1 MQILKQTTVMLGD
14 AIGVG
19 KFLWKL
25 INSKHLEKLIARMHS
40 EGIFKPLWKII
51 VMFLNIS
58 LTLCRKGIF
67 GATHGFGDEGGGGLK
82 TPHAP
87 YNLSEISLN
96 DETRHSYTV
105 PKEDPK
111 NI

>member
-1 MQILKQTTVMLGD
+1 
-14 AIGVG
+14 
-19 KFLWKL
+19 
-25 INSKHLEKLIARMHS
+25 MHS
-40 EGIFKPLWKII
+40 ESIFKPVWKII

-67 GATHGFGDEGGGGLK
+67 GAPHGLAGEGGGLK
-82 TPHAP
+82 TPRAP
-87 YNLSEISLN
+87 YNLPEISYN

-111 NI
+111 NM